1 MSNHIYV
8 YLIIN
13 VGKRWV
19 NLKEFIGESLGN
31 TLEKR
36 FNELTNGE
44 FKDLIKMIPMNRRYN
59 RYFEELLTLATM
71 YPHYKAVITERNSL

>member
-13 VGKRWV
+13 VGKQWV
-19 NLKEFIGESLGN
+19 NLKELIGESLGN

-36 FNELTNGE
+36 FNELTNVNL
-44 FKDLIKMIPMNRRYN
+44 K
-59 RYFEELLTLATM
+59 T
-71 YPHYKAVITERNSL
+71 